1 MAKIKRI
8 QLRGISRT
16 PSDRL
21 VEDGGCAESL
31 NVFLDNDEIA
41 PAVAPEDITE
51 QTGLAA
57 DKKFDRIFIHKTQ
70 TKENYITIDST
81 NVGYYLDGEF
91 VSIVTLD
98 DEKVADVSSVG
109 NSLIV
114 ATDKRMHFA
123 LFNDGKYIYLGTE
136 IPVPVVNFEC
146 VHSYQNQV
154 PTTGL
159 TLFNNRSGAH
169 DPVDSTPT
177 PIKSLDVDA
186 WMQAIDDIKYGLS
199 NDNTVELNEIQR
211 EFWALIS
218 QKIKDFKKED
228 KALFA
233 PVFVRYAFR
242 LYDGSYI
249 HQSVPLLLG
258 AGYDSYLDVSAYKE
272 VFGDIVMTNID
283 IKMPNAFKVKA
294 YPRAYD
300 IAKWSD
306 IVQSL
311 DIFISTDVC
320 YPQINANFHN
330 LEVVN
335 EIVNEPSDPTGST
348 YYQYE
353 YKIGF
358 DQGGLNDQ
366 QALEEELLGKR
377 NFYKIAS
384 FSIDEIYTNQA
395 FDLVAKDAIPYS
407 QDDLLVQE
415 RLPDYEQNNFLI
427 APSGLFSFNN
437 RLFAIGDKRAI
448 SYGYSGLQSLNIK
461 WSKFPDT
468 LYESY
473 AFAYYIRDNE
483 GNEHKVIMPSYYGE
497 YAIDGAVARPYGL
510 IFHPDSRCFKVEI
523 LNDMNLYTVTMKPHP
538 YLNCA
543 YGYWGL
549 SKKITDLEVTRTG
562 VTDAEFF
569 SGENRYELD
578 KGRLYQSAAD
588 NPFYFPLKGNNFFS
602 SSIQGLAAATKA
614 LSQGQFGQFPLYVFT
629 EEGIWAMET
638 AIDGSLIT
646 SKPLSREICSNP
658 KSITPIDQGV
668 LFMSDKGFM
677 LLEGAQITEL
687 SPNMNGK
694 HYSIDDTAKV
704 IIGQQP
710 GFNDLIETLSDMS
723 SFMSFMKDAEI
734 GYDYVGKRLICFN
747 PNEEYQYVYKI
758 DTNTWHKIYSV
769 QLKSS
774 VPINSYP
781 KCEAMVESDGV
792 TKIMD
797 LSTVV
802 DDTKFKPSVKG
813 VIATRTFDLD
823 EPDILKTITDVR
835 VRGEFQ
841 KGAVK
846 FILQGTQDG
855 IHFYTISTLRGKA
868 WKKFRII
875 LLTDLN
881 VHERVS
887 WIDIMYESKFDNRL
901 R

>member
-1 MAKIKRI
+1 METKRI
-8 QLRGISRT
+8 QLRGISRS

-21 VEDGGCAESL
+21 TEDGGCAESL
-31 NVFLDNDEIA
+31 NVYLDNDEVA

-57 DKKFDRIFIHKTQ
+57 DRKFDKVFIHKTQ
-70 TKENYITIDST
+70 TKENYIGLDSSYI
-81 NVGYYLDGEF
+81 GYYLDGVF
-91 VSIVTLD
+91 TPIITLN
-98 DEKVADVSSVG
+98 DEKVADIASVG

-114 ATDKRMHFA
+114 TTDKSMHYA
-123 LFNDGKYIYLGTE
+123 LFTNGKYIYLGTE
-136 IPVPVVNFEC
+136 IPAPVVNFEC

-211 EFWALIS
+211 EFWALIN
-218 QKIKDFKKED
+218 QKIKDIKRVD
-228 KALFA
+228 KSLFA

-335 EIVNEPSDPTGST
+335 EIVNEPSDATGST

-366 QALEEELLGKR
+366 QALEEELLSKS

-384 FSIDEIYTNQA
+384 FSINDIYTSHG
-395 FDLVAKDAIPYS
+395 FDLVESDAIPYS
-407 QDDLLVQE
+407 QDDLLVQD
-415 RLPDYEQNNFLI
+415 RLQDYEQNNFLM
-427 APSGLFSFNN
+427 APSRLFAFNN
-437 RLFAIGDKRAI
+437 RLFAVGDKRAI
-448 SYGYSGLQSLNIK
+448 AYSYPGLQSLNIK
-461 WSKFPDT
+461 WDKFPDT

-473 AFAYYIRDNE
+473 AFAYYIRDID

-497 YAIDGAVARPYGL
+497 YAIDGKVARPYGM

-523 LNDMNLYTVTMKPHP
+523 LNNMNLYTVTMKPHP
-538 YLNCA
+538 FLNCA

-549 SKKITDLEVTRTG
+549 SKKITDLEITRTG
-562 VTDAEFF
+562 VTDEEFF
-569 SGENRYELD
+569 SGENRYETD

-588 NPFYFPLKGNNFFS
+588 YPFYFPLAGNKLFS
-602 SSIQGLAAATKA
+602 SPILGIAAATKA
-614 LSQGQFGQFPLYVFT
+614 LSQGQFGQFPLFIFT
-629 EEGIWAMET
+629 EDGIWAAEI
-638 AIDGSLIT
+638 ADDGSAI
-646 SKPLSREICSNP
+646 KPKSLSREICCNP
-658 KSITPIDQGV
+658 KSITPIEQGV
-668 LFMSDKGFM
+668 LFMSEKGLM
-677 LLEGAQITEL
+677 MLEGDQVIDL
-687 SPNMNGK
+687 SPNMNGR
-694 HYSIDDTAKV
+694 HYSVDDTAKG
-704 IIGQQP
+704 IIKQQP
-710 GFNDLIETLSDMS
+710 GFESLIETLTDSS
-723 SFMSFMKDAEI
+723 SFLSFMKEAEL
-734 GYDYVGKRLICFN
+734 GYDYVGKRIICFN
-747 PNEEYQYVYKI
+747 RNEEYQYLYKI
-758 DTNTWHKIYSV
+758 DTRTWHKIFSTT
-769 QLKSS
+769 LRFSS
-774 VPINSYP
+774 PINSYP
-781 KCEAMVESDGV
+781 KCEVMGESDGV
-792 TKIMD
+792 TKIID
-797 LSTVV
+797 LSTVE
-802 DDTKFKPSVKG
+802 DDTEFRPPVKG
-813 VIATRTFDLD
+813 VIASRTFDLG
-823 EPDILKTITDVR
+823 EPDVYKTITDIR
-835 VRGEFQ
+835 VRGDFR

-855 IHFYTISTLRGKA
+855 IHFFTISTLRGKA
-868 WKKFRII
+868 WKRFRII
-875 LLTDLN
+875 LLTDLD
-881 VHERVS
+881 VHERIS
-887 WIDIMYESKFDNRL
+887 WIDIQYENRFTYRL